1 MESVEE
7 RITELESK
15 ISNLELLINE
25 RFSEVMSA
33 FNKFSE
39 SRDKSEGEESGVKSV
54 GEASGN
60 KNAGPTNSPEM
71 ESKQPSEGTSTHFP
85 NFYTRFDK
93 KLEMP
98 TYVGEGDPTTWAFQV
113 ERYFG
118 VNKLSESEK
127 LEAAGVCLRG
137 AALAWLQW
145 EENRRPYLT
154 WEELKGQLL
163 QRFLPKRKGTQQQRL
178 LSLRHTSSVVQYR
191 NDFEALTIPLKH
203 LDDETLVAVFLNG
216 LEER

>member
-98 TYVGEGDPTTWAFQV
+98 TYDGEGDPTTWVFQV

-118 VNKLSESEK
+118 VNKLSELEK
-127 LEAAGVCLRG
+127 VEVLDGEVADPRGVEDGARFECVA
-137 AALAWLQW
+137 AALGKKKKVRVMASACLGRRKNDNKGAKV
-145 EENRRPYLT
+145 EEDKVLIRVYCWASAENYFKWT
-154 WEELKGQLL
+154 VGCQ
-163 QRFLPKRKGTQQQRL
+163 
-178 LSLRHTSSVVQYR
+178 
-191 NDFEALTIPLKH
+191 
-203 LDDETLVAVFLNG
+203 
-216 LEER
+216 